1 MNDEQERPSD
11 LPEPAAP
18 IPAAPIPYEPIS
30 YVPPPVSSGPA
41 PRTRSRFP
49 AWGAA
54 AAAVA
59 LVVGGAGG
67 YVVAHD
73 NGTNGFSE
81 TGGFSDR
88 EGFAPS
94 GDRPAPPRSH
104 GDDDDSSTG
113 EESGRDT

>member
-1 MNDEQERPSD
+1 MNNEQERNAH
-11 LPEPAAP
+11 LPGPAA
-18 IPAAPIPYEPIS
+18 EPIA
-30 YVPPPVSSGPA
+30 YVPPPVSNGTP

-73 NGTNGFSE
+73 SS
-81 TGGFSDR
+81 TGGVSDSGGFTDR
-88 EGFAPS
+88 DGDGFAPS
-94 GDRPAPPRSH
+94 GDRPAPPRYH
-104 GDDDDSSTG
+104 DDDDDSSTG
-113 EESGRDT
+113 EGSGRDT